1 MIVKAPNHP
10 IHLIHPAGCSA
21 YLAPGESR
29 ELPGLF
35 HQLALEHGCEIL
47 DGSDGSAPAGSD
59 APELVVDEALKAAIM
74 KLKEDNVLDAFRQDG
89 RPRVGAVRELVGADV
104 TVQQVNAAYDELID
118 EGRFGTE

>member
-1 MIVKAPNHP
+1 MIVTAPDRP
-10 IHLIHPAGCSA
+10 THLIHPAGCSA
-21 YLAPGESR
+21 YLGPGESR
-29 ELPGLF
+29 ELPPLF
-35 HQLALEHGCEIL
+35 RQLALEHGCVVDD
-47 DGSDGSAPAGSD
+47 DGGNPASGDS
-59 APELVVDEALKAAIM
+59 APELVMDEALKAAIM